1 MGAVYFFGKNKNK
14 DCVVLGTSFYTYY
27 VYILNTAQ
35 K

>member
-1 MGAVYFFGKNKNK
+1 MGAVYFSDKNK